1 MIEIKPDPTLN
12 ELRKIFNQHGLEF
25 FIKKKKGSVI
35 KVHFMIKEEEENT

>member
-12 ELRKIFNQHGLEF
+12 ELRAIFNQHGLEF
-25 FIKKKKGSVI
+25 FIKKKKGSVV